1 MGDGGNNMAYRLTAE
16 WFLRSRLKLRH
27 LRLVVA
33 LDEHRNLHRA
43 AEAMHIAQPAAS
55 KLLAEIEEI
64 LNQSLFDRHPRGL
77 VPNVQGEILIRSAKV
92 VLRTLVQAGEEIAA
106 FSNGDAGVVTIGTV
120 MAPMVELLVDAIDQV
135 RELHPRLRITVELD
149 VSDVLAHRLQEG
161 AIDFCLARIPSVMD
175 PAQFEYREL
184 WGEDIH
190 FLCREG
196 HPLAE
201 RKGLTLQDLAA
212 CPWVLQPRGAPLR
225 QVIERTFLSAGLL
238 PPENVVSSTSAVMA
252 MVMVDRSDT
261 ITAMEM
267 QVAKLLS
274 GMGFFRILDVDFSM
288 RVEPFGLLSLAGRPL
303 SPGARRLYDTI
314 AAIAAARMPP
324 APLWQPT
331 NPLRDNQFDI
341 AMG

>member
-1 MGDGGNNMAYRLTAE
+1 MAYSLAAE

-43 AEAMHIAQPAAS
+43 AEAMSIAQPAAS

-106 FSNGDAGVVTIGTV
+106 FSNGDAGVVTVGTV

-135 RELHPRLRITVELD
+135 RALHPRLRITVELD
-149 VSDVLAHRLQEG
+149 VSDVLGHRLQEG
-161 AIDFCLARIPSVMD
+161 AIDFCLARIPSDMD

-184 WGEDIH
+184 WGEDIQ
-190 FLCREG
+190 FLCREN

-201 RKGLTLQDLAA
+201 VKGLSLQDLAA
-212 CPWVLQPRGAPLR
+212 YPWVLQPRGAPLR
-225 QVIERTFLSAGLL
+225 QVIDQAFLSAGLA
-238 PPENVVSSTSAVMA
+238 PPENVVNSTSGTLA
-252 MVMVDRSDT
+252 MVMIDRSDT
-261 ITAMEM
+261 ITAMET

-274 GMGFFRILDVDFSM
+274 GMGFFRTLDVDFSM
-288 RVEPFGLLSLAGRPL
+288 RVEPFGLLRLAGRPL
-303 SPGARRLYDTI
+303 SPGARHLYDMI
-314 AAIAAARMPP
+314 AAIAAARMQAEPV
-324 APLWQPT
+324 WQPAES
-331 NPLRDNQFDI
+331 LKDNQFDI